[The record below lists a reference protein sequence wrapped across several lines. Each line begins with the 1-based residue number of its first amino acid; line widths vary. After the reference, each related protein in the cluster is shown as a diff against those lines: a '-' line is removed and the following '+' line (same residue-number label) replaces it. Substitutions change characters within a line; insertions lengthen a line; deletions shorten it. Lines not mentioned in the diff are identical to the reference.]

1 MLSFPGIIDDMDLIS
16 SQETLLTLKNELA
29 VTVELFLGSL
39 YRVRVQLKLA
49 QSGVLHL
56 IFILT
61 IAVSWFHAY
70 FLIPISLG

>member
-1 MLSFPGIIDDMDLIS
+1 MLTFPGIIDDMDLIS

-39 YRVRVQLKLA
+39 YHVWVQLKLE
-49 QSGVLHL
+49 QSGGLHP

-61 IAVSWFHAY
+61 IDVSWFHAY
-70 FLIPISLG
+70 FLTPISLG